1 MKTEIIAFNLGFC
14 FKRGLSILALDIDAI
29 KENRK
34 VLMDRG
40 TTFVCPGRWKSFP
53 VEAIKKSQKT
63 YKSNAMKKLSAIR
76 CGKQLVLF
84 LSLFVASLPDAL
96 SQNQPGQT
104 DLNNYP
110 LVTVPLTE
118 TRSFYSKILG
128 QEMVLYIKIPASYKT
143 SVQKVYPCYYGTDAN
158 RSFAMIADM
167 ANSFE
172 VPVIVEPEIFVVGIG
187 YKISDMGD
195 WGAWRTR
202 DLTPT
207 NVPSTDTYWAGLF
220 SKFTGRQLE
229 VKTGGAPKFLECIE
243 KEVFPF
249 MESNYRVSSTGRG
262 LGGYSYGGL
271 FSLYVL
277 FKRPELFSLYYAG
290 SPSIRYDKGV
300 LYTYEKEYAATH
312 NDLNAT
318 LFMTAGGAEDSVLI
332 ANVYKMAAQLES
344 RNYPGLKVETQIFP
358 DETHMSC
365 VPVAWM
371 RAFRVLYKK

>member
-1 MKTEIIAFNLGFC
+1 MKNPSVNRFGIRAV
-14 FKRGLSILALDIDAI
+14 AL
-29 KENRK
+29 
-34 VLMDRG
+34 
-40 TTFVCPGRWKSFP
+40 
-53 VEAIKKSQKT
+53 
-63 YKSNAMKKLSAIR
+63 
-76 CGKQLVLF
+76 
-84 LSLFVASLPDAL
+84 LSLLVAAIPQAF

-104 DLNNYP
+104 DLNEYP
-110 LVTVPLTE
+110 LVTVRLSE
-118 TRSFYSKILG
+118 TRSFYSKILE
-128 QEMVLYIKIPASYKT
+128 QEMVLYIKIPATYKT
-143 SVQKVYPCYYGTDAN
+143 DTQKIYPCYYCTDGN
-158 RSFAMIADM
+158 RSFPMIADM

-172 VPVIVEPEIFVVGIG
+172 VPVIAEPEIFVVGIG
-187 YKISDMGD
+187 YKIRDLGD

-207 NVPSTDTYWAGLF
+207 NVPSSDTYWSGIF
-220 SKFTGRQLE
+220 SKFAGRQFD
-229 VKTGGAPKFLECIE
+229 VKTGGAGKFLECIE

-249 MESNYRVSSTGRG
+249 MESNYRVSATGRG

-318 LFMTAGGAEDSVLI
+318 LFMTAGGAEDSAMI
-332 ANVYKMAAQLES
+332 ANVNILAAQLES
-344 RNYPGLKVETQIFP
+344 RNYPGLKVETTVFP

-365 VPVAWM
+365 VPAAWM

>member
-1 MKTEIIAFNLGFC
+1 MN
-14 FKRGLSILALDIDAI
+14 
-29 KENRK
+29 N
-34 VLMDRG
+34 
-40 TTFVCPGRWKSFP
+40 
-53 VEAIKKSQKT
+53 
-63 YKSNAMKKLSAIR
+63 NSATR
-76 CGKQLVLF
+76 FGKQLVLY
-84 LSLFVASLPDAL
+84 LSLLVAALPDAF

-104 DLNNYP
+104 DLKNYP
-110 LVTVPLTE
+110 LVTVRLTE
-118 TRSFYSKILG
+118 TRTFYSNILG
-128 QEMVLYIKIPASYKT
+128 QEMMLFIKIPATYYINT
-143 SVQKVYPCYYGTDAN
+143 QKVYPCYYGTDAN

-187 YKISDMGD
+187 YKITDLGD

-207 NVPSTDTYWAGLF
+207 NVPSSDTYWAGVF
-220 SKFTGRQLE
+220 SKFAGRQFE
-229 VKTGGAPKFLECIE
+229 VRTGGAVKFLECIE

-249 MESNYRVSSTGRG
+249 IESNYRVSSTGRG

-277 FKRPELFSLYYAG
+277 FKRPDLFSLYYAG
-290 SPSIRYDKGV
+290 SPSIRYDNGV

-312 NDLNAT
+312 KDLNAT
-318 LFMTAGGAEDSVLI
+318 LFMTAGGAEDSAMI
-332 ANVYKMAAQLES
+332 ANVNIMAGQLKA
-344 RNYPGLKVETQIFP
+344 RNYPGLKVETTVFP

-365 VPVAWM
+365 VPAAWM